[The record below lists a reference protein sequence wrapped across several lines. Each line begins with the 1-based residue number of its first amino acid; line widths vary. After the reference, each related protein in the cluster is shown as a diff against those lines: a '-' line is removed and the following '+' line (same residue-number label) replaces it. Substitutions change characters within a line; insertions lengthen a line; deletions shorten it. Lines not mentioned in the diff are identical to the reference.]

1 MKRYALSFAVATVC
15 AGIAVPA
22 QALLCPQ
29 LVKDCTA
36 LIAKVEGRGGDA
48 EKLAHAKQHCQE
60 AQTLHEQGKH
70 ADSVIAAGKAIEEVG
85 EAAK

>member
-1 MKRYALSFAVATVC
+1 MKKYTMSLVAVAFGVGV
-15 AGIAVPA
+15 AMPA

-36 LIAKVEGRGGDA
+36 LIAKVESRGGDA
-48 EKLAHAKQHCQE
+48 EKLEHAKEHCQK
-60 AQTLHEQGKH
+60 AQALHDQGKH
-70 ADSVIAAGKAIEEVG
+70 ADSVIVAGEAIEAAG